1 MAKVMLTLRLDPAR
15 ASLEDVMR
23 TLDLSDGQIDRDFGV
38 VNVDP
43 QRQLYA
49 ISVETGA
56 AHRLSRRPEVAGPY
70 ASPKIEPFGPV
81 R

>member
-1 MAKVMLTLRLDPAR
+1 MAKVMLTLKLDPAH

-23 TLDLSDGQIDRDFGV
+23 KLDLSDGQIDRDFGV

-49 ISVETGA
+49 ISVETAA
-56 AHRLSRRPEVAGPY
+56 AHLLSRRPEVAGPY